1 MRCGPLVWRALRKV
15 TGIAIIGAGNVGRAL
30 ATAGVRAGHSVVM
43 TAFNPD
49 HGKRA
54 AAGSAAAAPN
64 AEAAGTAEV
73 AILAMLFDA
82 VGVIV
87 DELGAALDRKIVVD
101 DINRVNP
108 MIPARPSLQRRAP
121 RRSGPRPASAG
132 GPLAPARVLKG
143 MAFAD
148 GNWSG
153 PLAAPDEAATSPDLR
168 QTSAVLVLA
177 SRGKG
182 KS

>member
-1 MRCGPLVWRALRKV
+1 MLCGPLVWRALRKV
-15 TGIAIIGAGNVGRAL
+15 TGIAIIGAGKVGRAL

-73 AILAMLFDA
+73 AILAMPFDA

-121 RRSGPRPASAG
+121 RRSRPASRQRG
-132 GPLAPARVLKG
+132 WPTGPSPG
-143 MAFAD
+143 TEGD
-148 GNWSG
+148 GVCGWQLVGPTRCSG
-153 PLAAPDEAATSPDLR
+153 
-168 QTSAVLVLA
+168 
-177 SRGKG
+177 
-182 KS
+182 